1 MNFKE
6 LFERWK
12 SVKVPDLRHTT
23 MCTYTM
29 SWMSIEPLIGALDIA
44 TFGQQQATWLLN
56 KMLSTG
62 SSSKYC
68 RDRIA
73 LVKML
78 LHFASQQ
85 LAETVSPHSWRL
97 KYPAQP
103 RRLVKSFNQAEQKK
117 IIRVAYAETLK
128 GAKYSAIFAV
138 TILTGLRI
146 GEVCGLRWSDFDFAH
161 KTVTIRR
168 TVSNVYDPI
177 EHKVIELVGAPK
189 TAAGYRE
196 VPLHPLVIKL
206 LKVRYG
212 NLSGRSGY
220 VTSESD
226 SPTIPKVLRES
237 FNLFVK
243 RNKLPQINF
252 HGLRHTF
259 ATILIEKGVDVKVVS
274 DIIGHSDVSTT
285 YNLYVHPSPDAKRK
299 AVAKAFRGLT
309 LGINIEE
316 SNQ

>member
-78 LHFASQQ
+78 LRFASQQ

-177 EHKVIELVGAPK
+177 EHMVIELVGAPK
-189 TAAGYRE
+189 TTAGYRE

>member
-6 LFERWK
+6 LFELWK
-12 SVKVPDLRHTT
+12 AAKAPELRQTT

-29 SWMSIEPLIGALDIA
+29 SWMSIEPLIGGLEIA
-44 TFGQQQATWLLN
+44 TFGQQQASWLLT
-56 KMLSTG
+56 KMLSAG

-73 LVKML
+73 LLKML
-78 LHFASQQ
+78 LRYASQQ
-85 LAETVSPHSWRL
+85 LAVTVSPHSWRL

-117 IIRVAYAETLK
+117 IVRAAYAETLK
-128 GAKYSAIFAV
+128 GTKHSAIFAV

-177 EHKVIELVGAPK
+177 EGKVVEIVGAPK
-189 TAAGYRE
+189 TSAGYRE
-196 VPLHPLVIKL
+196 VPLHPLVLKL
-206 LKVRYG
+206 LKARYG
-212 NLSGRSGY
+212 NLSNLDGY

-226 SPTIPKVLRES
+226 SPTTPRVLRES

-285 YNLYVHPSPDAKRK
+285 YNLYVHPSPDAKKK
-299 AVAKAFRGLT
+299 AVAKAFRGLK
-309 LGINIEE
+309 LDIEE
-316 SNQ
+316 PNQ

>member
-78 LHFASQQ
+78 LRFASQQ

-117 IIRVAYAETLK
+117 VIRVAYAETLK

-189 TAAGYRE
+189 TTAGYRE

>member
-1 MNFKE
+1 
-6 LFERWK
+6 
-12 SVKVPDLRHTT
+12 
-23 MCTYTM
+23 
-29 SWMSIEPLIGALDIA
+29 MSIEPLIGALDIA

-78 LHFASQQ
+78 LRFASQQ

-189 TAAGYRE
+189 TTAGYRE